1 MDPSVRAPAL
11 AGLGTANR
19 QWSTNDEDDD
29 NDIEAS
35 DYDDQKE
42 EALAPEALEPE
53 ALAPT
58 AHDDWIAGDSVT
70 NDMLDAEQQRSLC
83 TSGAS
88 APADAPCEP
97 VTGVITGDDLRRA
110 RSQHGLP
117 GGGLWFFRQ
126 TPMLDAMKRRGA
138 GFPVAW
144 QTRKKDSNEVTF
156 MYGLYEDVE
165 GFFAEM
171 RKCPEGARYGFE
183 LIPDLRECV
192 AYADLEWEG
201 EEDAEHIKMRHV
213 IKVVR
218 SVFEKAHNR
227 KAEVYVCSST
237 RRKRET
243 WKNSY
248 HLIVKNLVFKTN
260 HGAMKRFW
268 QQIKTLLSDAGCY
281 WDNKD
286 KQTHILDMGVYTR
299 NRLIRLPLCSKRG
312 GTPFKR
318 INGDPFDENDA
329 LTSVYEDGEIYQ
341 GFLPFVVSGPRADGD
356 MLVII
361 PDDDSRQGPSKG
373 SSIVIGKR
381 LRDDEHGANKRQ
393 TKTPIDTSE
402 EEGKCRR
409 EGATSP
415 SVAIRPDE
423 YRFKIEEITALLVKI
438 HPDQGGVYTDWWK
451 VLCAVKNEMKG
462 AGGDEVYRVLDAFS
476 SIRAGYKDAGDV
488 RTRYDD
494 IPLRDSSQNRSTIGT
509 LVHLGRE
516 YPALNLDSS
525 ITPEREQYDALRKQ
539 LCHTDADGHATEALR
554 MEVRRTLLELL
565 FGNADLSKTSWRFF
579 AQCCSCL
586 AVQDRSH
593 VQSRILDSYTRI
605 NVSISEEELELV
617 FRPVKSGLYRLA
629 VMKHV
634 KDELLGR
641 LQSGA
646 GDKIVPKRGRA
657 GKIDTAKLLVQ
668 VPPSIVE
675 LSGAQIRQHLKEPD
689 EEKELQEAFR
699 TCLSLDAEM
708 HVEKTFGGDDAEMH
722 AEKTL
727 GGDDA
732 EMQVEKTL
740 GGDDAEIAS
749 GAMVEERR
757 VLGGNDLSS
766 IVTAHTVLRL
776 KDKHAR
782 DQLRPDEMHKALI
795 KSIEPS
801 VDWRLVV
808 AWFGL
813 VILYQTGCRIDA
825 EDTRKEKV
833 HRAEKGKKGAQNEAQ
848 TAADKSKKEAE
859 SFKAGADFSSADE
872 GNNHSE
878 ELAGEVAETLPEVL
892 EDYYRESTSA
902 LLPSAAEFEAC
913 WKQTRSRL
921 LFRATPSQRKLV
933 GRALCSV
940 LFDKLFSYLA
950 VKQQFEKTHMKIRDQ
965 KAFAALD
972 SQGNLNIHAPNAIS
986 TYDQNLKYWTPTSEP
1001 TCYKRAQFV
1010 PEWLQDPHVREY
1022 ARIDSIP
1029 PSRDGTSAPEDVYN
1043 TWPGFRADSLP
1054 AVAESD
1060 VLPLVKPIL
1069 DHLRDVITGPD
1080 HLDFLVAWLA
1090 QQVQDPAD
1098 ITRVAIVLQGKQGVG
1113 KNMIFDFYI
1122 DSVLGA
1128 GSRNNPIDGAGY
1140 RTAKPSEDV
1149 FGKHSTA
1156 QQNKVFIMVDEI
1168 HSDEMRPLMN
1178 KLKDR
1183 ITGAT
1188 VNINPKNKTE
1198 YTVCNLCNFMFTT
1211 NDMNP
1216 LRLESEERRF
1226 VVFGCKGCKK
1236 GNAEYFKGLKT
1247 HLCRDD
1253 VARAFLQY
1261 LREVDVRKFLPFEAH
1276 RPQTEAYFAM
1286 QRRSIPL
1293 FYKFLS
1299 SVVTNELRKL
1309 KSSSPYSKP
1318 KGEDRKAKMFFD
1330 EFVEWGRQGLYNT
1343 KTYTLSGFGA
1353 EAAQLISELDAV
1365 DPDQLTFKKK
1375 KKDHGMVYIVDWPKL
1390 QKFLERTQ
1398 KFDPQA
1404 AE

>member
-1 MDPSVRAPAL
+1 MNAFDSVRAE
-11 AGLGTANR
+11 
-19 QWSTNDEDDD
+19 TN
-29 NDIEAS
+29 
-35 DYDDQKE
+35 
-42 EALAPEALEPE
+42 
-53 ALAPT
+53 
-58 AHDDWIAGDSVT
+58 
-70 NDMLDAEQQRSLC
+70 AEV
-83 TSGAS
+83 GK
-88 APADAPCEP
+88 CEY
-97 VTGVITGDDLRRA
+97 IGDDLRRA

-117 GGGLWFFRQ
+117 GGGRWFWKQ
-126 TPMLDAMKRRGA
+126 DPMLNEMKFCEMKRRGA
-138 GFPVAW
+138 LFAVAW
-144 QTRKKDSNEVTF
+144 QKQSKKNSEDVKY
-156 MYGLYEDVE
+156 MYGLYENVE

-171 RKCPEGARYGFE
+171 HKCPERAWYGFE
-183 LIPDLRECV
+183 LIPVSRECA
-192 AYADLEWEG
+192 AYADFEWEG
-201 EEDAEHIKMRHV
+201 EKDTEHSKMRLV
-213 IKVVR
+213 VSEVR
-218 SVFEKAHNR
+218 SVFEEEHNR
-227 KAEVYVCSST
+227 VAEVYVCCST
-237 RRKRET
+237 RQKSET

-248 HLIVKNLVFKTN
+248 HLVVKNLVFKTN
-260 HGAMKRFW
+260 HGGAMKAFW
-268 QQIKTLLSDAGCY
+268 KRIQDRLSDDKWY
-281 WDNKD
+281 WVNKD
-286 KQTHILDMGVYTR
+286 KRTHILDMAVYTR
-299 NRLIRLPLCSKRG
+299 NRLIRPPLCSKRG

-329 LTSVYEDGEIYQ
+329 LTSVYEDGDFYQ

-356 MLVII
+356 MPVII
-361 PDDDSRQGPSKG
+361 PDDDSRQGLSKG
-373 SSIVIGKR
+373 PSIVIRKR

-393 TKTPIDTSE
+393 TKTPIGTSE
-402 EEGKCRR
+402 EEGRFRR

-438 HPDQGGVYTDWWK
+438 HPDHGGNYEDWFK

-462 AGGDEVYRVLDAFS
+462 AGGDEVDQVLDAFS
-476 SIRAGYKDAGDV
+476 SIRVGYKDAEDV
-488 RTRYDD
+488 RTRYGS
-494 IPLRDSSQNRSTIGT
+494 INLRDSSQNRSTIGT
-509 LVHLGRE
+509 LVHLARTF
-516 YPALNLDSS
+516 PALNLDLS
-525 ITPEREQYDALRKQ
+525 ITPEREQYNALRKQ
-539 LCHTDADGHATEALR
+539 LCHADADGHAKEALR

-586 AVQDRSH
+586 AGQDRSH
-593 VQSRILDSYTRI
+593 VQSRILDRYTRI

-629 VMKHV
+629 VMNHV

-699 TCLSLDAEM
+699 TCLSLDDEM
-708 HVEKTFGGDDAEMH
+708 HAEKTSGGDDAEMQVEKTLGGDD
-722 AEKTL
+722 AEMQVEKTL

-776 KDKHAR
+776 KDKHVR

-833 HRAEKGKKGAQNEAQ
+833 HRAEKAKKEAQ
-848 TAADKSKKEAE
+848 KEARTAADKAKEAE
-859 SFKAGADFSSADE
+859 SFKAGADFSSANK

-902 LLPSAAEFEAC
+902 LLPSEAEFEAC

-940 LFDKLFSYLA
+940 LFDKLFSYSA

-1198 YTVCNLCNFMFTT
+1198 YTVRNLCNFMFTT

-1261 LREVDVRKFLPFEAH
+1261 LRKVDVRKFLPFEAH

-1299 SVVTNELRKL
+1299 FVATDELRKL

-1318 KGEDRKAKMFFD
+1318 KGEDRKAKMFFE

-1353 EAAQLISELDAV
+1353 DAAQLISELDAV

>member
-1 MDPSVRAPAL
+1 V
-11 AGLGTANR
+11 
-19 QWSTNDEDDD
+19 
-29 NDIEAS
+29 
-35 DYDDQKE
+35 
-42 EALAPEALEPE
+42 
-53 ALAPT
+53 
-58 AHDDWIAGDSVT
+58 
-70 NDMLDAEQQRSLC
+70 
-83 TSGAS
+83 
-88 APADAPCEP
+88 
-97 VTGVITGDDLRRA
+97 
-110 RSQHGLP
+110 
-117 GGGLWFFRQ
+117 
-126 TPMLDAMKRRGA
+126 
-138 GFPVAW
+138 
-144 QTRKKDSNEVTF
+144 
-156 MYGLYEDVE
+156 
-165 GFFAEM
+165 
-171 RKCPEGARYGFE
+171 
-183 LIPDLRECV
+183 
-192 AYADLEWEG
+192 
-201 EEDAEHIKMRHV
+201 
-213 IKVVR
+213 
-218 SVFEKAHNR
+218 
-227 KAEVYVCSST
+227 AEVYVCCST
-237 RRKRET
+237 RQKGET

-248 HLIVKNLVFKTN
+248 HLVVKNLVFATN
-260 HGAMKRFW
+260 HGGAMKVFW
-268 QQIKTLLSDAGCY
+268 KRIQDRLSDDEWY
-281 WDNKD
+281 WDNKG
-286 KQTHILDMGVYTR
+286 KRTHILDMAVYTR

-329 LTSVYEDGEIYQ
+329 LTSVYEDGDFDQ
-341 GFLPFVVSGPRADGD
+341 GFRPFVVSGPRADDD
-356 MLVII
+356 MPVFI
-361 PDDDSRQGPSKG
+361 PDDDTRKTPSKG
-373 SSIVIGKR
+373 SGVVIGKR

-393 TKTPIDTSE
+393 AKTPIDTSE
-402 EEGKCRR
+402 EEGRCRR
-409 EGATSP
+409 EGTTAP
-415 SVAIRPDE
+415 LVAIRPDE
-423 YRFKIEEITALLVKI
+423 YRFEKMEETTALLVKI
-438 HPDQGGVYTDWWK
+438 HPDHGGDYEDWLR
-451 VLCAVKNEMKG
+451 VLCAVKNEMEG
-462 AGGDEVYRVLDAFS
+462 AGGDEVDRVLDAFS
-476 SIRAGYKDAGDV
+476 SIRAGYKDAEDV
-488 RTRYDD
+488 RTRYDS
-494 IPLRDSSQNRSTIGT
+494 INLRDSSQNRSTIGT

-516 YPALNLDSS
+516 FPALNLDSS
-525 ITPEREQYDALRKQ
+525 ITPEREQYDALRQ
-539 LCHTDADGHATEALR
+539 QWCAFERAGQARRTATNADGHATETLR
-554 MEVRRTLLELL
+554 RSRVEVCQTLLELL
-565 FGNADLSKTSWRFF
+565 FANADSSKTSWRFF
-579 AQCCSCL
+579 AQSCSIL
-586 AVQDRSH
+586 ARTEDRSH
-593 VQSRILDSYTRI
+593 VQSRILEHYARI
-605 NVSISEEELELV
+605 NVSIPEEALELV
-617 FRPVKSGLYRLA
+617 FRPVTSRLYSSA
-629 VMKHV
+629 VMKYV
-634 KDELLGR
+634 KKELLVR

-708 HVEKTFGGDDAEMH
+708 HAEKTFGGDDAEMH
-722 AEKTL
+722 AEKTLGGDDAEMHAEKTFGGDDAEMQVEKTLGGDDAEMQVEKTLGGDDAEMQVEKTFGGDDAEMQVEKTLGGDDAEMQVEKTL

-740 GGDDAEIAS
+740 GGDDAEIAG

-757 VLGGNDLSS
+757 VLGGNDLAS

-813 VILYQTGCRIDA
+813 VMLYQTGCRIDA

-833 HRAEKGKKGAQNEAQ
+833 RRAEKAKKKARKEAQ
-848 TAADKSKKEAE
+848 RAADKAKKEAGTFKDKFEKEQANLGSLQASGAKGQRVQQVEARVKWLKEKAIE
-859 SFKAGADFSSADE
+859 SERKAEQKLEGIKAGTDVSSADE

-878 ELAGEVAETLPEVL
+878 ELAGEVAETLPGVL
-892 EDYYRESTSA
+892 EDHYRESTSV
-902 LLPSAAEFEAC
+902 LRPSDAELEAC

-940 LFDKLFSYLA
+940 LFDKLFSYSA

-986 TYDQNLKYWTPTSEP
+986 TYDQNLMYWTDS
-1001 TCYKRAQFV
+1001 YKREQFV
-1010 PEWLQDPHVREY
+1010 PAWLRDPHVREY

-1080 HLDFLVAWLA
+1080 HLDFFVAWLA

-1156 QQNKVFIMVDEI
+1156 QQNKVFVMVDEI

-1226 VVFGCKGCKK
+1226 VVFGCNGCKK

-1253 VARAFLQY
+1253 VARAFL
-1261 LREVDVRKFLPFEAH
+1261 
-1276 RPQTEAYFAM
+1276 
-1286 QRRSIPL
+1286 
-1293 FYKFLS
+1293 
-1299 SVVTNELRKL
+1299 
-1309 KSSSPYSKP
+1309 
-1318 KGEDRKAKMFFD
+1318 
-1330 EFVEWGRQGLYNT
+1330 
-1343 KTYTLSGFGA
+1343 
-1353 EAAQLISELDAV
+1353 
-1365 DPDQLTFKKK
+1365 
-1375 KKDHGMVYIVDWPKL
+1375 
-1390 QKFLERTQ
+1390 
-1398 KFDPQA
+1398 
-1404 AE
+1404 